1 MEVFRLSKKRF
12 AKDLIGKGAE
22 LAGGRWNSKGTAVL
36 YTAQSRALC
45 TAELAVHLPLQIVPK
60 DYQLITIEIPNDIAY
75 FEPKRLPKDWN
86 SLPHS
91 DSTQKI
97 GDQFVVKNE
106 FLMMKVPSVVVQGD
120 FNYVLNPL
128 HPLFSKITIKKIES
142 YRFDK
147 RFFIKK

>member
-12 AKDLIGKGAE
+12 AKDLSGRGAE
-22 LAGGRWNSKGTAVL
+22 LAGGRWNSKGVPVL

-60 DYQLITIEIPNDIAY
+60 DYQLITLKVPDSVSY
-75 FEPKRLPKDWN
+75 YEPKRLPKDWN

-91 DSTQKI
+91 NSTQKI
-97 GDQFVVKNE
+97 GDQFIAKNQ

-120 FNYVLNPL
+120 YNYILNPF
-128 HPLFSKITIKKIES
+128 HTFFSKIEIKKIEP

-147 RFFIKK
+147 RFFIK

>member
-1 MEVFRLSKKRF
+1 MEVFRLSKKQF
-12 AKDLIGKGAE
+12 ARDLSGRGAE
-22 LAGGRWNSKGTAVL
+22 LAGGRWNSKGVPVL

-60 DYQLITIEIPNDIAY
+60 DYQLITITIPDDTP
-75 FEPKRLPKDWN
+75 FFQPKRLPRDWN

-97 GDQFVVKNE
+97 GDQFITKNQ

-120 FNYVLNPL
+120 FNYVINPF
-128 HPLFSKITIKKIES
+128 HSLFSNVKIKKIES

-147 RFFIKK
+147 RFFIK